1 MYYLTD
7 GMYPEWKV
15 LIQTIPEPLGC
26 KQKLYA
32 KLQEGQHKDVKQA
45 FGVLQVSLADWC
57 FSFILHSHYCF
68 LLSLV
73 LVVNSCSP
81 MQDME

>member
-1 MYYLTD
+1 
-7 GMYPEWKV
+7 MYPEWKV
-15 LIQTIPEPLGC
+15 LTQAIPEPLGC

-32 KLQEGQHKDVKQA
+32 KLQEGQHKDVEQA
-45 FGVLQVSLADWC
+45 FGVLQVRLADWC
-57 FSFILHSHYCF
+57 FFLYCTHIIVF

-81 MQDME
+81 MQVME